1 MCAISKGK
9 SYFLSSNWQV
19 VLVKLTNLLSF
30 LSLMDHK
37 SNGKVLRTQVKTH
50 ENGLT
55 EKNCTTKTLY
65 KGTAPITDTVT
76 LKRPLESRHQNR

>member
-1 MCAISKGK
+1 
-9 SYFLSSNWQV
+9 
-19 VLVKLTNLLSF
+19 
-30 LSLMDHK
+30 MDHK

-55 EKNCTTKTLY
+55 EKNCTTTKTLH

-76 LKRPLESRHQNR
+76 LKHPLESRHQNR

>member
-9 SYFLSSNWQV
+9 SYFFSSNWLV

-37 SNGKVLRTQVKTH
+37 SNGKLFRTQVKTH

-55 EKNCTTKTLY
+55 EKKCY
-65 KGTAPITDTVT
+65 
-76 LKRPLESRHQNR
+76 HQDSV

>member
-1 MCAISKGK
+1 MCGISKGK
-9 SYFLSSNWQV
+9 RYLFGNNWLV

-30 LSLMDHK
+30 HSLMDHK
-37 SNGKVLRTQVKTH
+37 SNGKVFRTQVKTH
-50 ENGLT
+50 ENGFT

-76 LKRPLESRHQNR
+76 LKRPPESRH